1 MQTGERADP
10 HRPRIYDRER
20 DEWQPQIYD
29 VASEPDG
36 WPNGPKRE
44 VVPADAE
51 PHDERRSGSIR
62 GRRAADPLVR
72 SARPP
77 LAIPIRLFEPDFQ
90 HLTIHQPASGSPTE
104 VTAADQSV
112 TDRDDEPDRPDS
124 ADLISDGD
132 SARPHEP
139 AARQR

>member
-1 MQTGERADP
+1 MPTGERPDP
-10 HRPRIYDRER
+10 HRPRIYDHER

-44 VVPADAE
+44 IDSADAE
-51 PHDERRSGSIR
+51 SHDERRSGSVR
-62 GRRAADPLVR
+62 GRRAADLLVR

-90 HLTIHQPASGSPTE
+90 HLTIHQPASGNPTE
-104 VTAADQSV
+104 VTAADESV
-112 TDRDDEPDRPDS
+112 ADDEPDRSDS
-124 ADLISDGD
+124 AGLISGGD
-132 SARPHEP
+132 SARPPEP
-139 AARQR
+139 AARRR